1 MTLLRHIAA
10 CNRRDDAEFQAFC
23 IGDRAIGR
31 IRHQTARFLL
41 AEGLAESSAA
51 GLGIPG
57 GDFVTVSAQLATI
70 IAALSGAGLAG
81 KLRREMTPVFRAW
94 GEAPIAQID
103 RIGLP
108 GLGLPAYGVHVNG
121 FVRTDSGIHL
131 WVGRRAM
138 DREVAPGKFD
148 HLVAG
153 GMPIGLT
160 ARDTVAKEAE
170 EEAGLAAA
178 IAARAVPAGM
188 ITYRF
193 AAPEGMRD
201 DRLFVYDLELPA
213 DIIPANRDGEVER
226 FDLWPAARVLETIRA
241 TDDFKFNVNLVVIDF
256 LIRHGILDPDR
267 EPDYAALVAGLRR

>member
-10 CNRRDDAEFQAFC
+10 CNRRDDAEFQAFF
-23 IGDRAIGR
+23 IGDHAIGR
-31 IRHQTARFLL
+31 IRHQTAGFLL

-94 GEAPIAQID
+94 GEAPIARID

-178 IAARAVPAGM
+178 IAARAVPVGM

>member
-1 MTLLRHIAA
+1 MTLLRHIEA
-10 CNRRDDAEFQAFC
+10 CNRRDDADFQPFC
-23 IGDRAIGR
+23 IGGRAIGR
-31 IRHQTARFLL
+31 IRHEPARFLL
-41 AEGLAESSAA
+41 AEGLAHSSDA
-51 GLGIPG
+51 GPGIAD
-57 GDFVTVSAQLATI
+57 GDFAAVSAQLAEI

-81 KLRREMTPVFRAW
+81 RLRTEMTPVLRAW
-94 GEAPIAQID
+94 GNEAIAEID

-108 GLGLPAYGVHVNG
+108 GLGLPAYGIHVNG

-153 GMPIGLT
+153 GMPMGLS
-160 ARDTVAKEAE
+160 ARETVTKEAE

-178 IAARAVPAGM
+178 ISARAVPAGM

-193 AAPEGMRD
+193 ASPEGMRD

-226 FDLWPAARVLETIRA
+226 FELWPATRVLETIRG

-267 EPDYAALVAGLRR
+267 EPEYAALVQGLRR